1 MKILLVADIH
11 SNWPALQAVNETF
24 DVCLVLG
31 DIVDYGTDP
40 GPCVDWVRRNATYAI
55 RGNHDHAVVQQV
67 LARGGAGLKGLA
79 AATRPLQRQLL
90 DSSQLKYLS
99 KLPVT
104 QSFRLDGKSFL
115 LVHATPRDPLDE
127 YLANDPAAWR
137 EVLQTVDADFV
148 CVGHSHL
155 PFELDVGEIKV
166 INPGSVGQP
175 RDGDPRC
182 SFATIEDGK
191 VSFHR
196 VEYDINATVSQ
207 MRSAG
212 LESWA
217 VTLADSM
224 LRTGC
229 RSPF

>member
-24 DVCLVLG
+24 DACLVLG

-67 LARGGAGLKGLA
+67 VARGGTGLKGLA
-79 AATRPLQRQLL
+79 AAARPLQRQQL
-90 DSSQLKYLS
+90 DRSQLKYLS

-104 QSFRLDGKSFL
+104 QSFRLEGLSYL
-115 LVHATPRDPLDE
+115 MVHATPRDPLDE
-127 YLANDPAAWR
+127 YLANDADIWR
-137 EVLQTVDADFV
+137 EILQSVDADVV
-148 CVGHSHL
+148 CVGHTHL
-155 PFELDVGEIKV
+155 PFELDVGKTKV
-166 INPGSVGQP
+166 VNPGSVGQP

-182 SFATIEDGK
+182 SYAVIEDGK
-191 VSFHR
+191 VGFHR
-196 VEYDINATVSQ
+196 VEYDIGATITQ
-207 MRSAG
+207 MRSSG
-212 LESWA
+212 LAPWA
-217 VTLADSM
+217 VQLADSM

-229 RSPF
+229 RPLL